1 MKFNEKVRLLKE
13 KVGDK
18 VLFVQ
23 NGNFYIAIGKD
34 AVLLHELFNLKCTC
48 FIKYLCKVGVP
59 VRSLNKYLVALKGKE
74 ISYIV
79 YKNINGELKVEEN
92 FDDANKNMKSIHN
105 LGCENCKNAIYQY
118 EREEIRKYLNSEVS
132 ET

>member
-34 AVLLHELFNLKCTC
+34 AVLLNELFNLKCTC
-48 FIKYLCKVGVP
+48 FIKYVCKVGIP
-59 VRSLNKYLVALKGKE
+59 IRSLNRYLVALKEKE

-92 FDDANKNMKSIHN
+92 FDDVNKNIKAIYN
-105 LGCENCKNAIYQY
+105 LGCENCKYAIYQY
-118 EREEIRKYLNSEVS
+118 DREEIRKYLNKE
-132 ET
+132 

>member
-34 AVLLHELFNLKCTC
+34 AVLLNELFNFKKY
-48 FIKYLCKVGVP
+48 FINFKKYIINFAWQNQEWVLEWVHVNP
-59 VRSLNKYLVALKGKE
+59 MF
-74 ISYIV
+74 YI
-79 YKNINGELKVEEN
+79 
-92 FDDANKNMKSIHN
+92 
-105 LGCENCKNAIYQY
+105 
-118 EREEIRKYLNSEVS
+118 
-132 ET
+132 

>member
-34 AVLLHELFNLKCTC
+34 AVLLNELFNFKKYFINFKKIYYKFCLTKSRMGARMSACKSYVLYIEFTQGFKLFHLGGPSGPLFLNFPKCWS
-48 FIKYLCKVGVP
+48 V
-59 VRSLNKYLVALKGKE
+59 
-74 ISYIV
+74 
-79 YKNINGELKVEEN
+79 
-92 FDDANKNMKSIHN
+92 
-105 LGCENCKNAIYQY
+105 
-118 EREEIRKYLNSEVS
+118 
-132 ET
+132 

>member
-34 AVLLHELFNLKCTC
+34 AVLLNELFNLKCTC
-48 FIKYLCKVGVP
+48 FIKYLCKVGIP
-59 VRSLNKYLVALKGKE
+59 IRSLNRYLVALKEKE

-92 FDDANKNMKSIHN
+92 FDDVNKNIKAIYN

-118 EREEIRKYLNSEVS
+118 DREEIRKYLNKE
-132 ET
+132 